1 MSLRVKRS
9 VRCKSTGVYVLD
21 GGMLVCDKILPD
33 ATITAMRHDV
43 VRG

>member
-1 MSLRVKRS
+1 MSLGVKRS
-9 VRCKSTGVYVLD
+9 VRCRSTEAYVPNGD
-21 GGMLVCDKILPD
+21 MLVYDEILPD